1 MWQMADRSIDSQ
13 KTRDG
18 AARRARALTRYLA
31 AAFVLAV
38 FALAPMAGAAPAGK
52 PVNIDFWC
60 SSNPQETEWARAVVA
75 RWNATRSDIVVNL
88 QPLPASRS
96 TEEALLAAIAAKTT
110 PDVCA
115 NIYPGVVTQFVAAG
129 GLYRMDRFR
138 DFLPFMQER
147 LPQAIMEQHRSPD
160 GHFYQVPWKGNPI
173 MLAYN
178 VNMLREAGVDPAS
191 LRTYSGF
198 LSAAEKLTRDRD
210 GDGRIDQWM
219 IYLNIEPIWWQR
231 FFDFYT
237 LYVAASGGRT
247 LIEGDKAAFNDSEG
261 VAAMGF
267 LQELFRRGYAPKS
280 TFPGDVFLQEKIA
293 TYITGPF
300 AIPFWESMK
309 PEGFEYDF
317 VPLPVP
323 DFYTGKEVWTY
334 SDPKNI
340 GIFQTTRHPEEAW
353 EFVKFLLSPENDA
366 MFLAMTSQIPFRK
379 NLDKV
384 EGFAS
389 IARSQPYLPRF
400 MVQSRYT
407 QGADNVKPLVE
418 IYDAIAQEYQYCAV
432 LGQETPE
439 EAMEIAEERVNEI
452 LSY

>member
-1 MWQMADRSIDSQ
+1 MHVMTERTSERYVKS
-13 KTRDG
+13 KRT
-18 AARRARALTRYLA
+18 ARHVRALASCLA
-31 AAFVLAV
+31 AGLILAGLM
-38 FALAPMAGAAPAGK
+38 LAPCGGMAAGG
-52 PVNIDFWC
+52 PVSIDFWC
-60 SSNPQETEWARAVVA
+60 SSNPQEIEWAKAVVGK
-75 RWNATRSDIVVNL
+75 WNATRRDIVVNL

-138 DFLPFMQER
+138 DFIPFMEQR
-147 LPQAIMEQHRSPD
+147 LPSSIMEQHRSPD

-178 VNMLREAGVDPAS
+178 VKMLREAGVDPAS

-198 LSAAEKLTRDRD
+198 LSAAKKLTRDRN
-210 GDGRIDQWM
+210 GDGRVDQWM

-237 LYVAASGGRT
+237 LYVAASCGRT
-247 LIEGDKAAFNDSEG
+247 LIEGNRAAFNNRAG

-267 LQELFRRGYAPKS
+267 LAEIFKRGYAPKS
-280 TFPGDVFLQEKIA
+280 TFPGDVFLQEKTA

-309 PEGFEYDF
+309 PKGFEYDF
-317 VPLPVP
+317 VPVPVP
-323 DFYTGKEVWTY
+323 DFYTGKEVWSY
-334 SDPKNI
+334 SDPKNV
-340 GIFQTTRHPEEAW
+340 GIFQTSKHPEEAW
-353 EFVKFLLSPENDA
+353 EFVKFMLSEENDA

-389 IARSQPYLPRF
+389 IAKKQPHLAKF

-439 EAMEIAEERVNEI
+439 EAIKIAEERVNEI